1 MAGSS
6 LFSLTL
12 TQVSPLSYILRDAY
26 FYISVSGLQAAA
38 KVVDVGTSSMS
49 AEERKRFET
58 VATRKRN
65 YGNQYGGQYG
75 NQYGGQYGG
84 QGGGQN
90 GGAIAQQSGND
101 NFRNQLLRLLG
112 GASEGK
118 SNPAARS
125 VCFNCQKV
133 GHFAK
138 NCPEPRKK
146 PRDDPE

>member
-1 MAGSS
+1 M
-6 LFSLTL
+6 FSLIL
-12 TQVSPLSYILRDAY
+12 TQVSSLPYILRDTY
-26 FYISVSGLQAAA
+26 FNISVSGLQAAA

-49 AEERKRFET
+49 AEERKRFEA

-65 YGNQYGGQYG
+65 YGS
-75 NQYGGQYGG
+75 QYGGQYGG

-90 GGAIAQQSGND
+90 GGAAAQQSGND

-112 GASEGK
+112 GTPEGK

-133 GHFAK
+133 GHFVK
-138 NCPEPRKK
+138 NCPEPLKK
-146 PRDDPE
+146 PRADAE

>member
-1 MAGSS
+1 MCS
-6 LFSLTL
+6 LIL
-12 TQVSPLSYILRDAY
+12 TQVSLSLYVLRDIY
-26 FYISVSGLQAAA
+26 FNVSVSGLAAAA

-65 YGNQYGGQYG
+65 YGSQYG
-75 NQYGGQYGG
+75 NQYGGQGGG
-84 QGGGQN
+84 QGGV
-90 GGAIAQQSGND
+90 AVAQQSGND

-112 GASEGK
+112 GTPGGG
-118 SNPAARS
+118 SNQEARS

-138 NCPEPRKK
+138 NCPEPKK
-146 PRDDPE
+146 PKANAE